1 MAAANSNEFG
11 MRGFDPTEMDG
22 SQSAIKLVKEDILQ
36 KHSVLPLYKRGG
48 KLFRGTAD
56 PTNTHALDEI
66 KFHANLVVEPILVAE
81 DIIQRVME
89 QWQQSNDSLGDAL
102 GDDDDLDN
110 LDISGGDEDAGGDA
124 GVEAKGDEIG
134 RAHV

>member
-1 MAAANSNEFG
+1 
-11 MRGFDPTEMDG
+11 MRISDWSSDVCSSDLT
-22 SQSAIKLVKEDILQ
+22 
-36 KHSVLPLYKRGG
+36 
-48 KLFRGTAD
+48 
-56 PTNTHALDEI
+56 
-66 KFHANLVVEPILVAE
+66 NLVVEPILVAE

-124 GVEAKGDEIG
+124 GVEAKGDDTPVVKFVNKVLIDAIRRG
-134 RAHV
+134 ASDIDRKSTRLNSSH

>member
-1 MAAANSNEFG
+1 
-11 MRGFDPTEMDG
+11 MRISDWSSDVCSSDLT
-22 SQSAIKLVKEDILQ
+22 
-36 KHSVLPLYKRGG
+36 
-48 KLFRGTAD
+48 
-56 PTNTHALDEI
+56 
-66 KFHANLVVEPILVAE
+66 NLVVEPILVAE

-124 GVEAKGDEIG
+124 GVEAKGDDTPVVKFVNKVLIDAIRRGASDIQFEPYETDYRVRLPLDRKDVVRG
-134 RAHV
+134 KRVSV